1 MVFRWCSDDSLVHQ
15 ATSHYLNQ
23 ILHHYIMVFRWWL
36 GAIRQQAITWI
47 RYSVTRPQWV
57 NNDCMMVN
65 PMTLFSVT
73 CWVHLQAICCH
84 LSGWF
89 STSYLWNEGG
99 CHAAFITNIRL
110 LTSSHNP
117 QTPGDAWVQ
126 GKHMRAGRNVWVRG
140 DAWVRED
147 AWVPWDAWVRG
158 DAWVW
163 GDAWVR
169 SQHYGNW
176 CPGAKAPGHQYRE
189 GPVSYKNIALM
200 VHNIRK

>member
-1 MVFRWCSDDSLVHQ
+1 MPSGNKPSPESDIDGLVQERHNSSALTHQ
-15 ATSHYLNQ
+15 
-23 ILHHYIMVFRWWL
+23 
-36 GAIRQQAITWI
+36 
-47 RYSVTRPQWV
+47 YSITRPQWV

-117 QTPGDAWVQ
+117 QTPGDAWVR
-126 GKHMRAGRNVWVRG
+126 GKHMHAGRNVWVRG

-147 AWVPWDAWVRG
+147 AWVPGDAWVRG

-163 GDAWVR
+163 GDAWV
-169 SQHYGNW
+169 SAW
-176 CPGAKAPGHQYRE
+176 
-189 GPVSYKNIALM
+189 
-200 VHNIRK
+200 